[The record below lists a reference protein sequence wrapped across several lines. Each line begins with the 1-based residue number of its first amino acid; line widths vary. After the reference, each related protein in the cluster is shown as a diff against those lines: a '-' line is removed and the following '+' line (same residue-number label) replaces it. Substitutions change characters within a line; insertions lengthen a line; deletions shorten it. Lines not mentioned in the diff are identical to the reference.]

1 MLSPAW
7 LGSIH
12 VSARTDT
19 APAATPTGID
29 YLHLVEDRH
38 LSSLGE
44 RLRYAQ
50 LADPTAPSEPT
61 EANEPAGAPAAH
73 RGPPPDRDGLPDNA
87 DLLALTGDPAP
98 GSTPPAPDPALEA
111 ELASLTHPEE
121 TS

>member
-1 MLSPAW
+1 MA
-7 LGSIH
+7 H
-12 VSARTDT
+12 H
-19 APAATPTGID
+19 ID

-50 LADPTAPSEPT
+50 LADPTAPSEPP
-61 EANEPAGAPAAH
+61 EANEPAGAPPAGH
-73 RGPPPDRDGLPDNA
+73 RGPPPDRDGLLPDNA

-111 ELASLTHPEE
+111 ELASFAALTHPEE
-121 TS
+121 TP